1 MSISHGNYYTYAFRN
16 TRMRNYKMRFD
27 FRVHQHVEVV
37 RACVVTLRM
46 CHVCACEERV
56 QVCVRDECGRARGC
70 AMAAAVA
77 MPMGGDGGDW

>member
-1 MSISHGNYYTYAFRN
+1 MYCVHACVC
-16 TRMRNYKMRFD
+16 MRACGI
-27 FRVHQHVEVV
+27 VHSWYDVDVV
-37 RACVVTLRM
+37 RAYVVTLRM